1 MDRKD
6 DLGALPSWDL
16 STFFNG
22 RDDPR
27 ISAVLADSKNR
38 AEIFAQRWRGGIT
51 DAASVEDIL
60 MALQEYEAMLQ
71 EALKPYCYADLL
83 HATDAENSD
92 HGALVQNIQAALTDI
107 ENKLLFLK
115 LELIGLSDE
124 TLQRLIDGDALK
136 NYTHYL
142 EKLLRTK
149 PHRLIEREEQM
160 MNDFSLT
167 GASAFTRLFDEEL
180 SRKKFRVVI
189 EDETHEWPE
198 EKVLNLLYN
207 ADREKRKA
215 GADAMTKGL
224 QEDLWRLTY
233 IFNTLAEDNRI
244 SDRYQKYATPEAARH
259 LENEITQEVVDT
271 MSAAVSESIG
281 VVADYYNVKRAVLG
295 LPELYDYDRY
305 APVLVSEKIYSFDEA
320 REIVLSAYG
329 KFSPVMREKGNEFFE
344 KRWIDAQT
352 RHGKRGGAFCSYMT
366 PDTHPVVFLNY
377 LGAIKHVL
385 TLAHE
390 LGHGVHASL
399 MRKHTLLN
407 FDTSLTIAETASV
420 FGEMLVFDSLRKT
433 LEGKERTA
441 LYMGRIEDMFATVF
455 RQHAL
460 YKFEQDFHAA
470 RRSEGELKPERI
482 GELWM
487 SHQKAMFGD
496 SVTLRDD
503 YSIWWSYITHFLHT
517 PFYVYAYTFGEL
529 LTLSLYDTYLKTD
542 DKAAFADTYI
552 AMLETGG
559 TKSPQELVDPFG
571 VDLSSKEFW
580 QGGIRVIQTF
590 VEETKKLVEEA
601 KNLQ

>member
-1 MDRKD
+1 MEHEK
-6 DLGALPSWDL
+6 LGRLPSWDL
-16 STFFNG
+16 SVLFSSA
-22 RDDPR
+22 DDPR
-27 ISAVLADSKNR
+27 IAETLREAHQHADEFQQ
-38 AEIFAQRWRGGIT
+38 AWRGKIT
-51 DAASVEDIL
+51 DTSLQEDIL
-60 MALQEYEAMLQ
+60 RAVQQYEAILQ
-71 EALKPYCYADLL
+71 EALKPYLYASLL
-83 HATDAENSD
+83 HATDAEHTDN
-92 HGALVQNIQAALTDI
+92 GALVQKTRVALTEI
-107 ENKLLFLK
+107 QNKLVF
-115 LELIGLSDE
+115 LELELLGLSDE
-124 TLQRLIDGDALK
+124 VLRRLIDGDALK
-136 NYTHYL
+136 NYAHYL
-142 EKLLRTK
+142 EKLLHTK

-167 GASAFTRLFDEEL
+167 GSPAFTRLFDEEL
-180 SRKKFRVVI
+180 SRKKFLVAI
-189 EDETHEWPE
+189 DDKTYEWPE

-233 IFNTLAEDNRI
+233 IFNTLGEDNYI

-259 LENEITQEVVDT
+259 LENETTQEVVDT

-281 VVADYYNVKRAVLG
+281 MVADYYNLKRAVLG

-305 APVLVSEKIYSFDEA
+305 APVLALEKIYSFDEA
-320 REIVLSAYG
+320 REVVLSAYG
-329 KFSPVMREKGNEFFE
+329 KFSPIMREKGSEFFE
-344 KRWIDAQT
+344 KRWIDAET

-366 PDTHPVVFLNY
+366 PNTHPMVFLNY
-377 LGAIKHVL
+377 LGATKHVL

-407 FDTSLTIAETASV
+407 FDTPLTIAETASV

-433 LEGKERTA
+433 LEGKERAA
-441 LYMGRIEDMFATVF
+441 LSMGRIEDIFATVF
-455 RQHAL
+455 RQHAM

-470 RRSEGELKPERI
+470 RRNEGELKPERI

-487 SHQKAMFGD
+487 SHQKAMFGG
-496 SVTLRDD
+496 SVTLRHD

-542 DKAAFADTYI
+542 DKAAFADTYV

-559 TKSPQELVDPFG
+559 TKSPQELVYPFG

-580 QGGIRVIQTF
+580 QGGLRVIK
-590 VEETKKLVEEA
+590 ELVEEA

>member
-1 MDRKD
+1 MEHEK
-6 DLGALPSWDL
+6 LGRLPSWDL
-16 STFFNG
+16 SALFCG
-22 RDDPR
+22 ADDPR
-27 ISAVLADSKNR
+27 IAETLRDAHQRADEFQQ
-38 AEIFAQRWRGGIT
+38 AWRGKIT
-51 DAASVEDIL
+51 DASLPEDIL
-60 MALQEYEAMLQ
+60 RALQEYEAILQ
-71 EALKPYCYADLL
+71 EAVKPYLYADLL
-83 HATDAENSD
+83 HATDVENPN
-92 HGALVQNIQAALTDI
+92 HGALAQKTQVALTDI
-107 ENKLLFLK
+107 GNKLLFLG

-124 TLQRLIDGDALK
+124 TLRRLVDGDALK
-136 NYTHYL
+136 NYAHYL

-189 EDETHEWPE
+189 DSETHEWPE
-198 EKVLNLLYN
+198 EKVLNLLHD

-215 GADAMTKGL
+215 GADAITRELEK
-224 QEDLWRLTY
+224 DLWRLTY
-233 IFNTLAEDNRI
+233 IFNTLAQDKHI
-244 SDRYQKYATPEAARH
+244 SDRYQKYATPEASRH
-259 LENEITQEVVDT
+259 LANETTQEMVDT
-271 MSAAVSESIG
+271 MSAAVSEGIG
-281 VVADYYNVKRAVLG
+281 VVADYYSLKREVLG
-295 LPELYDYDRY
+295 LSELYDYDRY
-305 APVLVSEKIYSFDEA
+305 APVLASEKIYSFDEA

-329 KFSPVMREKGNEFFE
+329 KFSPVMREKGSEFFE
-344 KRWIDAQT
+344 KRWIDAEA

-377 LGAIKHVL
+377 LGATKHVL

-407 FDTSLTIAETASV
+407 FDTPLTIAETASV

-433 LEGKERTA
+433 LEGKERVA
-441 LYMGRIEDMFATVF
+441 LYMGKIEEIFATVF
-455 RQHAL
+455 RQHAM
-460 YKFEQDFHAA
+460 YKFEQDFHTA
-470 RRSEGELKPERI
+470 RRSEDELKSERI

-496 SVTLRDD
+496 SVTMRDD
-503 YSIWWSYITHFLHT
+503 YSLWWSYIPHFLHT

-580 QGGIRVIQTF
+580 QGGIRV
-590 VEETKKLVEEA
+590 VREMVEEA
-601 KNLQ
+601 RKLN